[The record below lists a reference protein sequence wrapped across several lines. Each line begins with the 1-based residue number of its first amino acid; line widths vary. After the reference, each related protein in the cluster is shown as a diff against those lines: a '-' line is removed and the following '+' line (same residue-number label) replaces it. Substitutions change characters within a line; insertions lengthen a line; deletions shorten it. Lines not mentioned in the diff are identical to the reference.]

1 MDMGGEYEKRKETE
15 NRIMDENKKQILNA
29 VKEGD
34 YEKAEALFQKGKEQ
48 AAWYDD
54 VAAILD
60 AAIGEYFED
69 RMRMWEAIRSGLM
82 HNCRNYE
89 LYVMLGNYYLQENPN
104 QSWLCYENALF
115 YCDVPEDRDA
125 ISQLLCQLEEQHH
138 ITVAKTSVVILSF
151 NLLEYTKLCIESIRM
166 TTSESAR
173 EIIVVDNGSRDGSVE
188 WLREQED
195 IVLVENE
202 ENVGFPAGCNQGILA
217 GSRDSD
223 VFLLNN
229 DTVLP
234 ANALFWLRMGLYE
247 QEEVGSV
254 GSVTNFANNQTVIE
268 GVDDAAALLAFGE
281 KRNIPM
287 KYPYEDRLYLIGFAL
302 LIRRSVI
309 KKAGLL
315 DERFSPGNSED
326 LDYGLR
332 VLMSGHRNVLCKN
345 SFILH
350 FGSKS
355 FGKDPEKHASAIG
368 NNLQKLK
375 EKWGFDV
382 GYYSFWREELIRLIE
397 EPAEKPMRLLDIGC
411 GCGALMARARSLY
424 PNLEAYGV
432 ELVPEVAKFASC
444 MGTVLCGDVE
454 TLDFPWEEASFD
466 YIIMGDVLE
475 HLMTPEKLLNRLR
488 KYLKPDGHII
498 VSMPNVKHYSVMLPL
513 LQRDEFSYSDAG
525 ILDRTHVK
533 MYTGV
538 EIQKLLL
545 RCGYRI
551 ETLGYTVMGKPDED
565 EDKMIDMLNSLM
577 ERPARESFLA
587 YQYILRARC
596 FEC

>member
-1 MDMGGEYEKRKETE
+1 
-15 NRIMDENKKQILNA
+15 MDENKKQILDA

-34 YEKAEALFQKGKEQ
+34 YEKAETLFQKGRAQ
-48 AAWYDD
+48 ASWYDD

-60 AAIGEYFED
+60 ATIGEHFED
-69 RMRMWEAIRSGLM
+69 RMRVWEAIRNGLM
-82 HNCRNYE
+82 YNCRNYE
-89 LYVMLGNYYLQENPN
+89 LYIMLGNYYLPENPN
-104 QSWLCYENALF
+104 QTWLCYENALF
-115 YCDVPEDRDA
+115 YCNVSEDREA
-125 ISQLLCQLEEQHH
+125 IRQLLCQLEEQCH
-138 ITVAKTSVVILSF
+138 ITVNKTSVVILSF

-166 TTSESAR
+166 TTPESAR
-173 EIIVVDNGSRDGSVE
+173 EIVVVDNGSRDGSVE
-188 WLREQED
+188 WLREQKD

-202 ENVGFPAGCNQGILA
+202 ENVGYPAGCNQGILA
-217 GSRDSD
+217 GAEESD

-247 QEEVGSV
+247 QEETGAV

-268 GVDDAAALLAFGE
+268 GVNDAAELLAFGE

-287 KYPYEDRLYLIGFAL
+287 QYPYEDRLYLIGFAL

-309 KKAGLL
+309 KQAGLL

-355 FGKDPEKHASAIG
+355 FGKDPEKHSSAIS

-397 EPAEKPMRLLDIGC
+397 EPVEKPMRLLDIGC
-411 GCGALMARARSLY
+411 GCGALMARVRSLY
-424 PNLEAYGV
+424 PNMEVYGV

-444 MGTVLCGDVE
+444 MGTVLCGDAE
-454 TLDFPWEEASFD
+454 ELDFPWEEAFFD

-488 KYLKPDGHII
+488 KYLKPGGHII
-498 VSMPNVKHYSVMLPL
+498 VSMPNVKHYSVMIPL

-551 ETLGYTVMGKPDED
+551 ETLGYTVMGKPDEN

-577 ERPARESFLA
+577 DRSARESFLA
-587 YQYILRARC
+587 YQYILKARC
-596 FEC
+596 SEC

>member
-1 MDMGGEYEKRKETE
+1 
-15 NRIMDENKKQILNA
+15 MDENKKQILNA

-34 YEKAEALFQKGKEQ
+34 YEKAEALFQKCKEQ

-69 RMRMWEAIRSGLM
+69 RMRMWEAIRNGLM

-138 ITVAKTSVVILSF
+138 ITVNKTSVVVLSF

-166 TTSESAR
+166 TTPESAR
-173 EIIVVDNGSRDGSVE
+173 EIVVVDNGSRDGSVE

-355 FGKDPEKHASAIG
+355 FGKDPEKHASAID

-411 GCGALMARARSLY
+411 GCGALMARVRSLY
-424 PNLEAYGV
+424 SNLEAYGV

-545 RCGYRI
+545 RCGYEI

>member
-1 MDMGGEYEKRKETE
+1 
-15 NRIMDENKKQILNA
+15 
-29 VKEGD
+29 
-34 YEKAEALFQKGKEQ
+34 
-48 AAWYDD
+48 
-54 VAAILD
+54 
-60 AAIGEYFED
+60 
-69 RMRMWEAIRSGLM
+69 M

-138 ITVAKTSVVILSF
+138 ITVNKTSVVVLSF

-166 TTSESAR
+166 TTPESAR
-173 EIIVVDNGSRDGSVE
+173 EIVVVDNGSRDGSVE

-355 FGKDPEKHASAIG
+355 FGKDPEKHASAID

-498 VSMPNVKHYSVMLPL
+498 VSMPNVKHYSVMFPL

-545 RCGYRI
+545 RCGYGI

-565 EDKMIDMLNSLM
+565 EEKMIDMLNSLM